1 MPEFFPERTTILDER
16 TYRIRLLGV
25 NGANPTEQLGQGVT
39 ATRTGE
45 GAYRLSFDVNPG
57 TFIGWSC
64 NFGAATPADLK
75 GYTAVRDT
83 YTAPSGSTDGY
94 LDFVV
99 YDSTF
104 TAADL
109 IANQY
114 ADIEVKF
121 STSSEVG

>member
-1 MPEFFPERTTILDER
+1 MPDFYESLSTIPEER
-16 TYRIRLLGV
+16 KYRIRLLGV
-25 NGANPTEQLGQGVT
+25 NGADPTKELGRGVT
-39 ATRTGE
+39 VTRTGE
-45 GAYRLSFDVNPG
+45 GAYRITFSGVPG

-83 YTAPSGSTDGY
+83 WDATNKR

-114 ADIEVKF
+114 ADIEVVF
-121 STSSEVG
+121 STTPEAA

>member
-1 MPEFFPERTTILDER
+1 MPEFYESLSTIPDER
-16 TYRIRLLGV
+16 KFRIRLLGV
-25 NGANPTEQLGQGVT
+25 NGSNPTEQLGVGVVV
-39 ATRTGE
+39 TRTGE
-45 GAYRLSFDVNPG
+45 GAYTITWAKNPG

-83 YTAPSGSTDGY
+83 YASNVLT
-94 LDFVV
+94 FVI

-104 TAADL
+104 TAADI

-114 ADIEVKF
+114 ADIEVTF
-121 STSSEVG
+121 STNSEAA